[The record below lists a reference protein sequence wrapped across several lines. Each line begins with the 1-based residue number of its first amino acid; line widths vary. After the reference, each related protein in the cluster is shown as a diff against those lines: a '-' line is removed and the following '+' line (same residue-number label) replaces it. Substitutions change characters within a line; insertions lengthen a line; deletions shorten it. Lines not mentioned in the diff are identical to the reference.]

1 MPNANP
7 GEHVVRHEVFTGDCP
22 QTSEGH
28 FHADP
33 SQSAIVL
40 TCKVRTPK
48 CDCET
53 HFLIPRATLLAQI
66 EAAGSRRP
74 PGQTVADHRYAPGSA
89 GAFDG
94 GGGSSVPWAGWGPQG
109 CLRLRV
115 QHPRSSRG
123 ALVTPCA
130 SRLPLVVFESP
141 TASRASVYVF
151 DVNPF
156 AARHARAAHGGNPGT
171 GTGEGKEGA
180 TALVKDSDDFLLAV
194 VDPECS
200 RIPYVAYRFE
210 PEEWLS
216 GHRVRLVAMSM
227 TGFTVKVSI
236 RIRSYPCLLWSLIAR
251 LNAFCSLLGPNT
263 RGRCRPGRSE
273 V

>member
-1 MPNANP
+1 M
-7 GEHVVRHEVFTGDCP
+7 RHEVFTGDRP
-22 QTSEGH
+22 AQTSEGH

-48 CDCET
+48 YDCET
-53 HFLIPRATLLAQI
+53 HFLIPRATFLAQI
-66 EAAGSRRP
+66 EAAASHRP
-74 PGQTVADHRYAPGSA
+74 PGQTDHTPGNVPCE
-89 GAFDG
+89 GTYG
-94 GGGSSVPWAGWGPQG
+94 SVPWAEWGPQG

-123 ALVTPCA
+123 ALVTPCG

-156 AARHARAAHGGNPGT
+156 AARHVRAAHGGNSRT
-171 GTGEGKEGA
+171 GTGEGEGEGKEEA
-180 TALVKDSDDFLLAV
+180 RAAIVKDTDDFLLSV

-210 PEEWLS
+210 PEEWLL
-216 GHRVRLVAMSM
+216 GHRVRSVAMSM
-227 TGFTVKVSI
+227 TGFTVKVSAC
-236 RIRSYPCLLWSLIAR
+236 SYLCLPLSLTAR
-251 LNAFCSLLGPNT
+251 LNVFCSLLEPNT
-263 RGRCRPGRSE
+263 RGRCRPGRPE

>member
-1 MPNANP
+1 M
-7 GEHVVRHEVFTGDCP
+7 RHEVFTGDRP
-22 QTSEGH
+22 AQTSEGH

-48 CDCET
+48 YDCET
-53 HFLIPRATLLAQI
+53 HFLIPRATFLAQI
-66 EAAGSRRP
+66 EAAASHRP
-74 PGQTVADHRYAPGSA
+74 PGQTDHTPGNVPCE
-89 GAFDG
+89 GTYG
-94 GGGSSVPWAGWGPQG
+94 SVPWAEWGPQG

-123 ALVTPCA
+123 ALVTPCG